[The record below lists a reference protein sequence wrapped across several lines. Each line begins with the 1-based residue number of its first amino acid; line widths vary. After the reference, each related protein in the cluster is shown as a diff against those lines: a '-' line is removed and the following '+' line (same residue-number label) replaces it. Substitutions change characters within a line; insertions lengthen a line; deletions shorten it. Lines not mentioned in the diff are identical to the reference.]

1 MELQFRFVEETA
13 VSVFLTDNSPNLRSN
28 LKSTSGFLLDAQWK
42 KRYTFINVN
51 GKEVHHEQN
60 RIWSSRLGKL

>member
-13 VSVFLTDNSPNLRSN
+13 VPVFLTVNSPNLRSN
-28 LKSTSGFLLDAQWK
+28 LKRTSGFLLDAQWK

-51 GKEVHHEQN
+51 GKEVHHEKN
-60 RIWSSRLGKL
+60 HI